1 MPNALK
7 LAALVRLLV
16 VVAILGLISYSLSR
30 ADDEQ
35 SADLDSALVEET
47 ESPR

>member
-30 ADDEQ
+30 ADDEK
-35 SADLDSALVEET
+35 SADLDSAVAEEALN
-47 ESPR
+47 PK